1 MAQKL
6 EGSLL
11 KAYKQDDDPNK
22 MFLAYKVCMTS
33 EGRPWV
39 SSVVR
44 KTRMQIAQD
53 PSLNYEYTPV
63 MGMKSFIQ
71 ASLNL
76 LFGKNSQVIVEN
88 RAGGVQTV
96 GDSGAFQLGA
106 QFLKTWCQ
114 NSQIVY
120 IVSSQKEPHG
130 LIFQD
135 MGFTV
140 YEHTFWDS
148 AHLCLDPNMLL
159 DVVEHAPHGCIFV
172 IGSIGNC
179 RLTSIQWT
187 QLMTLMKSK
196 EIFPFFDIP
205 YQGLSTGD
213 LEEDAIFLQYF
224 VSQGFEFFCSQ
235 SLSKNFGIYDE
246 GVGTLVV
253 VALNNQLLLRVL
265 SQLTNF
271 ARALWLNPPTTG
283 ARIITSVLCN
293 PAMQGEWR
301 QSLEGVVENI
311 MMTKEK
317 VKEKLRLLGTPGSW
331 DHITEQKG
339 THSYLGL
346 NLELLWDSCGSPEM
360 LTLPTIHNSPW
371 ARGEQDG
378 TTLGSEMPWLSPAQ
392 QVEYLISK
400 KHIYI
405 PKNGRINFTCI
416 NSYNIDYITASIN
429 EAVCFTKD
437 SEK

>member
-11 KAYKQDDDPNK
+11 KTYKQDDNPNK

-33 EGRPWV
+33 KGRPWV

-63 MGMKSFIQ
+63 MGMKSFVQ

-106 QFLKTWCQ
+106 QFLKSWCQ
-114 NSQIVY
+114 SSQIVY

-159 DVVEHAPHGCIFV
+159 DVVKVEVP
-172 IGSIGNC
+172 
-179 RLTSIQWT
+179 
-187 QLMTLMKSK
+187 
-196 EIFPFFDIP
+196 P
-205 YQGLSTGD
+205 LS
-213 LEEDAIFLQYF
+213 A
-224 VSQGFEFFCSQ
+224 VSPQTWFTV
-235 SLSKNFGIYDE
+235 SLFS
-246 GVGTLVV
+246 
-253 VALNNQLLLRVL
+253 
-265 SQLTNF
+265 
-271 ARALWLNPPTTG
+271 
-283 ARIITSVLCN
+283 
-293 PAMQGEWR
+293 
-301 QSLEGVVENI
+301 
-311 MMTKEK
+311 
-317 VKEKLRLLGTPGSW
+317 
-331 DHITEQKG
+331 
-339 THSYLGL
+339 
-346 NLELLWDSCGSPEM
+346 
-360 LTLPTIHNSPW
+360 
-371 ARGEQDG
+371 
-378 TTLGSEMPWLSPAQ
+378 
-392 QVEYLISK
+392 
-400 KHIYI
+400 
-405 PKNGRINFTCI
+405 
-416 NSYNIDYITASIN
+416 
-429 EAVCFTKD
+429 
-437 SEK
+437 

>member
-11 KAYKQDDDPNK
+11 KTYKQDDNPNK

-33 EGRPWV
+33 KGRPWV

-63 MGMKSFIQ
+63 MGMKSFVQ

-106 QFLKTWCQ
+106 QFLKSWCQ
-114 NSQIVY
+114 SSQIVY

-159 DVVEHAPHGCIFV
+159 DVVKHAPHGCVFV
-172 IGSIGNC
+172 IGSMGNC
-179 RLTSIQWT
+179 QLTPSQWT
-187 QLMTLMKSK
+187 QLMTLMKVSAPPARLSSVSAPPMPPGVPPTSHSLFIRQSK

-213 LEEDAIFLQYF
+213 LEEDARFLHYF

-253 VALNNQLLLRVL
+253 VTLDNQLLLRVL
-265 SQLTNF
+265 SQLMNF

-301 QSLEGVVENI
+301 QSLEGVVENV

-339 THSYLGL
+339 SHSYLGL
-346 NLELLWDSCGSPEM
+346 NS
-360 LTLPTIHNSPW
+360 
-371 ARGEQDG
+371 
-378 TTLGSEMPWLSPAQ
+378 Q
-392 QVEYLISK
+392 QVEYLISE

-416 NSYNIDYITASIN
+416 NSYNIDYITSSIN

-437 SEK
+437 SER

>member
-1 MAQKL
+1 MPTLSVFTDVPMAQKL

-11 KAYKQDDDPNK
+11 KTYKQDDNPNK

-44 KTRMQIAQD
+44 KTRKQIAQD

-63 MGMKSFIQ
+63 MGMKSFVQ

-120 IVSSQKEPHG
+120 IISSQKEPHG

-148 AHLCLDPNMLL
+148 AHLCLEPNMLL
-159 DVVEHAPHGCIFV
+159 DVVEHAPHGCVFV
-172 IGSIGNC
+172 IGSISNC
-179 RLTSIQWT
+179 QLTPRQWT

-213 LEEDAIFLQYF
+213 LEEDARFLHYF

-265 SQLTNF
+265 SQLMTF

-293 PAMQGEWR
+293 PATQGEWR
-301 QSLEGVVENI
+301 QSLEGVVENV

-339 THSYLGL
+339 SHSYLGL
-346 NLELLWDSCGSPEM
+346 NS
-360 LTLPTIHNSPW
+360 
-371 ARGEQDG
+371 
-378 TTLGSEMPWLSPAQ
+378 Q
-392 QVEYLISK
+392 QVEYLISE

-405 PKNGRINFTCI
+405 PKNSRINFTCI
-416 NSYNIDYITASIN
+416 NSYNIDYITSSIN

-437 SEK
+437 SREIASESK